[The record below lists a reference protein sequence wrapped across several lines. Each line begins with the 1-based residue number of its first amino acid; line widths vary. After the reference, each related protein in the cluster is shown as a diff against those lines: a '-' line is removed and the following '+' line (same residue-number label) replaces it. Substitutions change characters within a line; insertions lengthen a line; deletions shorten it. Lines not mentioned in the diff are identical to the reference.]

1 MSTPGNPSANPA
13 AKPSA
18 KAAARAQA
26 QRERILLAA
35 QQCFVVHGFHAASM
49 ANIADTAGMSAGL
62 IYRYFKGKNDIILAI
77 IERQLEEARADV
89 AKLNTSSD
97 LVGGIAQVFQQ
108 WQANDPGIT
117 NAALFL
123 ELTAQA
129 TRDPEIAAAT
139 HASDKVFRADLA
151 SWFARSTA
159 EGGLGVPQEQV
170 ATRVLILQSLI
181 EGLAMRAICQSDLT
195 VDQVKAA
202 LSQFLPSLL
211 KA

>member
-1 MSTPGNPSANPA
+1 MSSPGNTT

-26 QRERILLAA
+26 QRERILVAA
-35 QQCFVVHGFHAASM
+35 QRCFVVHGFHAASM
-49 ANIADTAGMSAGL
+49 ANIAETAGMSAGL

-97 LVGGIAQVFQQ
+97 LVGGIAEVFQQ

-117 NAALFL
+117 SAALFL
-123 ELTAQA
+123 ELTAEA

-151 SWFARSTA
+151 SWFARSAA
-159 EGGLGVPQEQV
+159 EGGLGVPQDQV
-170 ATRVLILQSLI
+170 GTRVLILQSLI
-181 EGLAMRAICQSDLT
+181 EGLAMRAISQPDLT
-195 VDQVKAA
+195 VDEVKEA

-211 KA
+211 AAEA

>member
-1 MSTPGNPSANPA
+1 MSTPGNPT

-26 QRERILLAA
+26 QRERILVAA

-49 ANIADTAGMSAGL
+49 ANIAETAGMSAGL

-89 AKLNTSSD
+89 AKLHSSSD
-97 LVGGIAQVFQQ
+97 LVGGIAEVFQQ
-108 WQANDPGIT
+108 WQANDPAIT

-151 SWFARSTA
+151 SWFARSAA

-195 VDQVKAA
+195 VEQVKAA
-202 LSQFLPSLL
+202 LDQFLPSLL
-211 KA
+211 TAKA

>member
-1 MSTPGNPSANPA
+1 MSTPGPST
-13 AKPSA
+13 AKPTA

-26 QRERILLAA
+26 QRERILVAA

-49 ANIADTAGMSAGL
+49 ASIAETAGMSAGL

-89 AKLNTSSD
+89 AKLHSSSD
-97 LVGGIAQVFQQ
+97 LVGGIAEVFQQ
-108 WQANDPGIT
+108 WQANDPSIT
-117 NAALFL
+117 SAALFL
-123 ELTAQA
+123 ELTAEA

-151 SWFARSTA
+151 AWFARSA
-159 EGGLGVPQEQV
+159 ADGGLGVPQDQV

-181 EGLAMRAICQSDLT
+181 EGLAMRAISQPDLT

-202 LSQFLPSLL
+202 LNQFLPSLL
-211 KA
+211 AAET